1 MKDVSSPKIPV
12 PLSEKK
18 APEETRA
25 AFWRSLFGK
34 PSSGLDHSPLPALHP
49 QPGVSNFLNKGVNS
63 ILPGQ
68 RELEKPRAQLRGCR

>member
-1 MKDVSSPKIPV
+1 MPSSPKIPV

-18 APEETRA
+18 ALEETRA

-34 PSSGLDHSPLPALHP
+34 PSSVLDHSPFPTFHP
-49 QPGVSNFLNKGVNS
+49 QPGVSDFLNECVNS